1 MKGRNALQ
9 EKENPCPEEEVMSRG
24 SRCAIRRRR
33 DIASE
38 LPSRLSLDG
47 WRQVG
52 LVGCRAGWDDGLGR

>member
-38 LPSRLSLDG
+38 LPSRLLM
-47 WRQVG
+47 V
-52 LVGCRAGWDDGLGR
+52 